1 MKSFLVTLVIWGA
14 LFCAVWY
21 GFHEL
26 YYPPGD
32 WVGAALISFFG
43 ALGIGALR
51 KARLE
56 GGDAALLARPEGPPS
71 DGERVAIGG
80 TIELLGAALRA
91 PLSGAECVAYD
102 YSISHW
108 RPSRKGQS
116 TEEIDRSG
124 MALAP
129 SQIHSGVRVVR
140 LLAFPG
146 LEEFPDSR
154 LDDSTAARARSYIAA
169 TPFKDQSSIF
179 ALGEV
184 GALVADRSGAVR
196 KDWKLSS
203 HDDLDNAKFSERVIP
218 VGAKACLIGRYSASE
233 NAIVPEANVGGVRII
248 QGSRAEALASVRG
261 SRVVDLV
268 MGALLILVPS
278 LAIWGVLAYRE
289 HYFEVNHQPSAR
301 SERAEAFFEAA
312 KYGRVEEIQSL
323 LRHRVDVN
331 ALDTNGQPAL
341 ARAAEARTA
350 SALLDAGANPDAPD
364 KDGYTPLMLA
374 ASEGRADVVRVLIAR
389 HARLDARN
397 PRDHRTALAIAL
409 ANDHA
414 DIAQIL
420 RDAGARGEP

>member
-1 MKSFLVTLVIWGA
+1 MKSFLLTLAIWGA

-21 GFHEL
+21 GFHEF

-56 GGDAALLARPEGPPS
+56 GGDAALLAAPEGPPA

-80 TIELLGAALRA
+80 TIELLGAAVRA

-108 RPSRKGQS
+108 RASRKGQS
-116 TEEIDRSG
+116 SEEIDRSG

-129 SQIHSGVRVVR
+129 SQIRSGVRAVR

-146 LEEFPDSR
+146 LEDFPDST
-154 LDDSTAARARSYIAA
+154 LDGSTAQRARSYIAV
-169 TPFKDQSSIF
+169 THFKDQSSIF

-184 GALVADRSGAVR
+184 GDLLADRSGAVR

-203 HDDLDNAKFSERVIP
+203 HDDLDNATFKERVLP
-218 VGAKACLIGRYSASE
+218 VGARACLIGRYSAAE

-248 QGSRAEALASVRG
+248 RGSRAEALASVRG

-312 KYGRVEEIQSL
+312 KYGRVEEVRSL
-323 LRHRVDVN
+323 LRHRIDVN
-331 ALDTNGQPAL
+331 ALDANGQPAL
-341 ARAAEARTA
+341 ARAADARTA

-374 ASEGRADVVRVLIAR
+374 AAEGRADVVRLLIAR
-389 HARLDARN
+389 HARLDVRE
-397 PRDHRTALAIAL
+397 PGQHRTAVAIAL

-420 RDAGARGEP
+420 RDAGARAEP